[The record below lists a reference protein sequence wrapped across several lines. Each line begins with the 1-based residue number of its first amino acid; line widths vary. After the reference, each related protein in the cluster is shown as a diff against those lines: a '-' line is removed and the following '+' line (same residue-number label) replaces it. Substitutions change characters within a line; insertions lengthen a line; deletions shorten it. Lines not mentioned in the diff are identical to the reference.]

1 MKVIT
6 PNFFKIGRNNK
17 RALDGPI
24 DLPRDGGELLKKVNE
39 TYQGLFKLWSN
50 VYVPKLIYH
59 PKWYRD
65 DKDLHENDLVYF
77 QKDPDNP
84 LGSKWMIG
92 IVEQVIRIRDNRV
105 RRVIIKYQNHNE
117 YLPRF
122 TDRSIRKLVRIFDI
136 EEYVLQDDL
145 SELLQRLDTTR
156 TQDEIDDDGVRVSW
170 SQLMSSKLDSAYF
183 TVIDPC
189 FLSGAWLLPPV
200 PAWDNLTPREEEPM
214 LDDKIACNQ
223 DVPGDRNQVPVG
235 TYVGDQATS
244 SFPHG
249 ESVGTH
255 ATSSFPCED
264 SNGTHTNSFPF
275 GNLVGTHAISSEFNS
290 AKLLSCSMLKVL
302 VDLALEMNET
312 CFDENVPTSLVN
324 HLAYVE
330 DYGYSYEVLLDEEE
344 SCDDVFKVLELK
356 NLIME

>member
-312 CFDENVPTSLVN
+312 CFDEDVPTIMDIPMKFYLM
-324 HLAYVE
+324 
-330 DYGYSYEVLLDEEE
+330 
-344 SCDDVFKVLELK
+344 KK
-356 NLIME
+356 NLAMMSSKFLNLRI